1 MDYEQH
7 IQDILSTLP
16 DKPGCY
22 LMKNEKDEIIYVGK
36 AINLKNRVRSYFQ
49 KTASQNFKTRQLV
62 KAIRDIDWIVVGS
75 ELEALILELNLI
87 KQHRPF
93 YNVKLKDDKRY
104 PYIKVSWA
112 DPFPKLSVTRQMDDD
127 GSRYFGPYT
136 SVWAVHQTLD
146 VLRKIFPVLS
156 CNRTITGEDTRP
168 CLYYDLKMC
177 LGPCIGAV
185 DQETYRQVVDDLCKF
200 LEGKTD
206 AIMKRLKRD
215 MAQYSDALNYE
226 KAATIRD

>member
-1 MDYEQH
+1 
-7 IQDILSTLP
+7 
-16 DKPGCY
+16 
-22 LMKNEKDEIIYVGK
+22 MKNEKDEIIYVGK

-112 DPFPKLSVTRQMDDD
+112 DPFQS
-127 GSRYFGPYT
+127 
-136 SVWAVHQTLD
+136 
-146 VLRKIFPVLS
+146 
-156 CNRTITGEDTRP
+156 
-168 CLYYDLKMC
+168 
-177 LGPCIGAV
+177 
-185 DQETYRQVVDDLCKF
+185 
-200 LEGKTD
+200 
-206 AIMKRLKRD
+206 
-215 MAQYSDALNYE
+215 
-226 KAATIRD
+226 